1 MWTNVTEQSG
11 FERAEESIFEKT
23 VQKQATLRNVLGK
36 RNGFGPL
43 FGPLFGHF
51 FDKIVNFFDVVVT
64 WYSDPSGDFAP
75 LPCTVY
81 LVQCSK
87 EIFQFDNSPAAST
100 Y

>member
-1 MWTNVTEQSG
+1 MRGGQTLLNSGDLEEQR
-11 FERAEESIFEKT
+11 RAFLKKT

-64 WYSDPSGDFAP
+64 W
-75 LPCTVY
+75 
-81 LVQCSK
+81 
-87 EIFQFDNSPAAST
+87 
-100 Y
+100 